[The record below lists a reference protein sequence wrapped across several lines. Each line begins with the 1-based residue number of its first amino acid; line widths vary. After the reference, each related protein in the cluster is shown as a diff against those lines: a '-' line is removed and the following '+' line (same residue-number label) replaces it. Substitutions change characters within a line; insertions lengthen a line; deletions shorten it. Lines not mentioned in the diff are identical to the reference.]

1 MKYKHTITRYSIPV
15 VTIETFAVEW
25 SFGVSTIGIGVTVVR
40 MCGTFLYVWKHGM
53 VISLNYLLSFCVNS
67 KTEYLKKEKMMFKM
81 ILNLFTRQKWKLQI
95 SSSQYFIVN
104 TLMLPELLARIH
116 FS

>member
-1 MKYKHTITRYSIPV
+1 MKYKHTFTRYSIPV

-67 KTEYLKKEKMMFKM
+67 KTEYLKKEKMMFQM
-81 ILNLFTRQKWKLQI
+81 ILDLFTQQKWKLQI
-95 SSSQYFIVN
+95 SSSQYFIEN
-104 TLMLPELLARIH
+104 TIMLPKLLARIH

>member
-1 MKYKHTITRYSIPV
+1 
-15 VTIETFAVEW
+15 
-25 SFGVSTIGIGVTVVR
+25 
-40 MCGTFLYVWKHGM
+40 
-53 VISLNYLLSFCVNS
+53 
-67 KTEYLKKEKMMFKM
+67 MFKM

-116 FS
+116 FSQYYFSNNGSGVIGVRNKFITVCIF